1 MNLAEYPAAASM
13 TMTLK
18 PEKPARAAVFK
29 PLFMALLLV
38 CFLAATSYQAIETG
52 VDYNLIIGV
61 FATRF
66 LGIFVEAAP
75 FLLLGSITAGLIE
88 AFVKPEDIWRLV
100 PRNRLAAAVM
110 GAFLG
115 LAFPVCECG
124 VVPVTRRLFKK
135 GLPVSLGVAF
145 LLGAPFMN
153 PIVFASTYIAFGFG
167 PVFIGRIVITIL
179 VAVTVGLVIGSL
191 AKPSATL
198 KPLAQ
203 ESHHHHH
210 HHALPSTRAKLL
222 HALQVAADEF
232 FEMGRFLVVGSALA
246 ALMQTIVPQESLLAL
261 GEGPVFSVLFMQV
274 LAYILSVCSTVDSFL
289 ALAFVNSFT
298 TGAIVSFLSFG
309 PMVDIKS
316 TLMFSGVFR
325 PRIVLYLIV
334 LPFMLNLL
342 AGVLINLFLGY

>member
-1 MNLAEYPAAASM
+1 MQLKSEQKAS
-13 TMTLK
+13 TGL
-18 PEKPARAAVFK
+18 FK
-29 PLFMALLLV
+29 GLFFVLLLV
-38 CFLAATSYQAIETG
+38 FFLAATGYQAISSG
-52 VDYNLIIGV
+52 IDYSLVIGV

-88 AFVKPEDIWRLV
+88 AFVKAEDIWRFV
-100 PRNRLAAAVM
+100 PSNRLAATIM

-124 VVPVTRRLFKK
+124 VVPVTRRLFNK

-179 VAVTVGLVIGSL
+179 VAVTVGLVIGAF
-191 AKPSATL
+191 AKPSAVL
-198 KPLAQ
+198 KPVSQ
-203 ESHHHHH
+203 EQDHSHEHE
-210 HHALPSTRAKLL
+210 APAATRAKLL
-222 HALQVAADEF
+222 QALQIAADEF
-232 FEMGRFLVVGSALA
+232 FEMGRFLILGSALA
-246 ALMQTIVPQESLLAL
+246 ALMQTLVPQESLLAL
-261 GEGPVFSVLFMQV
+261 GTGSVLSVLFMQV

-289 ALAFVNSFT
+289 ALAFVNTFT

-316 TLMFSGVFR
+316 TLMFTGVFR
-325 PRIVLYLIV
+325 KRIVLYLIL

-342 AGVLINLFLGY
+342 AGVLLNLALGY

>member
-1 MNLAEYPAAASM
+1 MRIEALPSTRPSA
-13 TMTLK
+13 
-18 PEKPARAAVFK
+18 FK
-29 PLFMALLLV
+29 PLLLALLLV
-38 CFLAATSYQAIETG
+38 LFLAATGYQAISSG
-52 VDYNLIIGV
+52 IDYTLVVGV

-88 AFVKPEDIWRLV
+88 AFVKADDIWRLV
-100 PRNRLAAAVM
+100 PRNRLAATVM

-124 VVPVTRRLFKK
+124 VVPVTRRLFNK

-179 VAVTVGLVIGSL
+179 VAVTVGLVIGTF
-191 AKPSATL
+191 AKPSVVL
-198 KPLAQ
+198 KPVAQ
-203 ESHHHHH
+203 EQAHSHDQD
-210 HHALPSTRAKLL
+210 APATTRAKLM
-222 HALQVAADEF
+222 HALQIAADEF
-232 FEMGRFLVVGSALA
+232 FEMGRFLILGSALA
-246 ALMQTIVPQESLLAL
+246 ALMQTLVPQESLLAL
-261 GEGPVFSVLFMQV
+261 GTGSVLSVLFMQV

-289 ALAFVNSFT
+289 ALAFVNTFT

-325 PRIVLYLIV
+325 KRIVLYLIL
-334 LPFMLNLL
+334 LPFVLNLL
-342 AGVLINLFLGY
+342 AGVLLNLALGY

>member
-1 MNLAEYPAAASM
+1 MRSTA
-13 TMTLK
+13 TMRLSAKHSVGPSTLK
-18 PEKPARAAVFK
+18 P
-29 PLFMALLLV
+29 LIITLLLV
-38 CFLAATSYQAIETG
+38 FFLAATGYQAISSG
-52 VDYNLIIGV
+52 IDYTLVVSV

-88 AFVKPEDIWRLV
+88 AFVKADDIWRFV
-100 PRNRLAAAVM
+100 PRNRLGATVM

-124 VVPVTRRLFKK
+124 VVPVTRRLFNK

-167 PVFIGRIVITIL
+167 PVFIGRIVITVL

-191 AKPSATL
+191 AKPSAVL

-203 ESHHHHH
+203 EQDHSHEHHSPMT
-210 HHALPSTRAKLL
+210 ARAKLL
-222 HALQVAADEF
+222 QAVQIAADEF
-232 FEMGRFLVVGSALA
+232 FEMGRFLILGSALA
-246 ALMQTIVPQESLLAL
+246 ALMQTIVPQENLLAL
-261 GEGPVFSVLFMQV
+261 GTGSVLSVLFMQV

-289 ALAFVNSFT
+289 ALAFVNTFT

-325 PRIVLYLIV
+325 PRIVAYLIL

-342 AGVLINLFLGY
+342 AGVVLNLILGY